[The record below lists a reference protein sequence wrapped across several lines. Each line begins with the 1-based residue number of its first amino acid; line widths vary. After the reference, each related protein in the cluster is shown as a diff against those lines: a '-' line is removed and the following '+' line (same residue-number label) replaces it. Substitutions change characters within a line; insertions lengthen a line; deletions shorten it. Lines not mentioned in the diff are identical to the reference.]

1 MKIRIN
7 ANGVRLAMVLL
18 LGLLSS
24 AAAAE
29 DTLANAGDEKP
40 FAEARLVLQLSEGG
54 ADDQSMVLNIANNLI
69 KHYGGPDFVDIE
81 IVAFGP
87 GIELLHADNA
97 NLERISSLAASGVRF
112 VGCMN
117 TVSTIERSTGTK
129 LELNPVM
136 IPVQTG
142 VAHLVERAGQGY
154 FVVRP

>member
-1 MKIRIN
+1 MN
-7 ANGVRLAMVLL
+7 VRMNSIGAQMALILL
-18 LGLLSS
+18 LGLLSP
-24 AAAAE
+24 AAAGE
-29 DTLANAGDEKP
+29 DALANASDEKP

-117 TVSTIERSTGTK
+117 TVSTIERSTGSK
-129 LELNPVM
+129 IELNPVTL
-136 IPVQTG
+136 PVQTG

-154 FVVRP
+154 FVVKP

>member
-1 MKIRIN
+1 MKIRMN
-7 ANGVRLAMVLL
+7 AKGTRLAMVLL
-18 LGLLSS
+18 LGLLSP
-24 AAAAE
+24 AAAGE
-29 DTLANAGDEKP
+29 DTLANASDEKP
-40 FAEARLVLQLSEGG
+40 FAEARVVLQLSEGG

-69 KHYGGPDFVDIE
+69 KHYGGPDSVDIE

-97 NLERISSLAASGVRF
+97 NLERISSLVASGVRF